1 MTSFLIVIERAE
13 NNYSAYCLDDVACV
27 ATGDTIDETLQLMQE
42 AIALWVEYTLEDGG
56 EIPEPKGL
64 EFYVNSGEYH
74 FAPDDIL
81 TSVSATVPEPA

>member
-1 MTSFLIVIERAE
+1 MASFLIVIERAE

-56 EIPEPKGL
+56 EIPEPKDL
-64 EFYVNSGEYH
+64 QYYLDSGELEL
-74 FAPDDIL
+74 APDDIL
-81 TSVSATVPEPA
+81 THVTVVIPELA